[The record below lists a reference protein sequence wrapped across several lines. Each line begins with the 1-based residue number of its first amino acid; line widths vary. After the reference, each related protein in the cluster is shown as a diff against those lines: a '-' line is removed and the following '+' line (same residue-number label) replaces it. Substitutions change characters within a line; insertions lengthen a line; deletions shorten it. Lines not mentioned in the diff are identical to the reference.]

1 MLGVLVDNGDN
12 QEMISNINNLVGTDK
27 CIVFAGTL
35 IPTLNTSVMQRYEAF
50 HFNGNIITNSFRLC
64 QQLPHLGYCKKRYY
78 YVQNYEWMNAEV
90 LPYAIMKNTLLHPNT
105 DIVVQD
111 ICRAPANTDIVV
123 QDASQVK
130 LIEELTNKKV
140 KHIMNNW
147 DVNVLRQIANE

>member
-111 ICRAPANTDIVV
+111 
-123 QDASQVK
+123 ASQVK